1 MTSITSVANCIENHY
16 QSQCVS
22 GRFVWFLFENNN
34 HYQYFYLKKRYN
46 SKKKERDKVE
56 NPAEAGF
63 EKNKASLEFKGCTQ
77 LNTATFL
84 GVAVAVV
91 ITAIN

>member
-1 MTSITSVANCIENHY
+1 MKGLGIKT
-16 QSQCVS
+16 
-22 GRFVWFLFENNN
+22 
-34 HYQYFYLKKRYN
+34 
-46 SKKKERDKVE
+46 E

-63 EKNKASLEFKGCTQ
+63 EKYKASLEFKGCTQ